1 MHFISK
7 SKDLFVFYLVV
18 TVSVLRIGHKANILA
33 CGWRQL
39 GLPTPGRGFL
49 TSAQRL
55 ERQCG
60 VAGRPE
66 VWVTDQV
73 GQDLW
78 TGLWSKECG
87 STSITGP
94 RSENTSRRMWGSEQA
109 YPAATG
115 GPEPAALVG
124 SLSLAQPSLLG
135 LLSCPDWR
143 PTLCMVP
150 EWPYY
155 TTPWP

>member
-1 MHFISK
+1 MEW
-7 SKDLFVFYLVV
+7 
-18 TVSVLRIGHKANILA
+18 LA
-33 CGWRQL
+33 D
-39 GLPTPGRGFL
+39 
-49 TSAQRL
+49 QRS
-55 ERQCG
+55 G
-60 VAGRPE
+60 
-66 VWVTDQV
+66 VTDQV

-109 YPAATG
+109 SPAATG
-115 GPEPAALVG
+115 GPERAALMG

-150 EWPYY
+150 E
-155 TTPWP
+155 